1 LALSDVWLELL
12 RRVREANTEL
22 QGATAKQ
29 AAFAAVWCFCRAI
42 GTVIVFPA
50 GDVTLLWK
58 KSPLAVHVTSL
69 YNLPNEV
76 EREEEA
82 ARQGRSR
89 HIRVP
94 WLLGLTDGSG
104 NAQKLESNQS
114 QILRLRIGSSR
125 AHGHRSYPL
134 QHSVVAVLV
143 DMTGTIHN
151 MIRYHPDEC
160 SNTEFIRTGKRKEM
174 AWLS

>member
-1 LALSDVWLELL
+1 MVAMDEFGLSKDGAAPVNLLALSDVWLELL

-50 GDVTLLWK
+50 GDVTLWK

-76 EREEEA
+76 ERGEEA

-89 HIRVP
+89 HFRVP
-94 WLLGLTDGSG
+94 WLLGPTDGSG

-114 QILRLRIGSSR
+114 QYYELAALEPMATGVTLFSIPSS
-125 AHGHRSYPL
+125 
-134 QHSVVAVLV
+134 
-143 DMTGTIHN
+143 
-151 MIRYHPDEC
+151 
-160 SNTEFIRTGKRKEM
+160 
-174 AWLS
+174 LSS